1 MYWLG
6 PEENLQLLNLNTNCL
21 QAATSIRRASVWLRK
36 KARGI
41 LSRPEGEAALGPRLG
56 LS

>member
-21 QAATSIRRASVWLRK
+21 QAATSIRRASVLLRK